1 MGYNLKKPMRHL
13 SKRMLNPNRRMHSL
27 KHIARRKRMHLN
39 KRLYNPNK
47 HMLNQ
52 QPHTQRLPSL
62 HIQIKR
68 TASNLKSDIR
78 NNLFTKR
85 VDIFKNPFKDIT
97 MQQTLLVEIELTFYQ
112 LIILYV
118 SKFTK

>member
-1 MGYNLKKPMRHL
+1 MRHL
-13 SKRMLNPNRRMHSL
+13 SKRMLNPNRHTHSLNRRMYNL
-27 KHIARRKRMHLN
+27 KHIARLKRMHLN
-39 KRLYNPNK
+39 KRMYNPQ
-47 HMLNQ
+47 L
-52 QPHTQRLPSL
+52 HTQRLPSL
-62 HIQIKR
+62 HIKIKR

-112 LIILYV
+112 LFILYV
-118 SKFTK
+118 IKFTKSDNFC